1 MVRTKRR
8 PSTNF
13 LALLVGVGS
22 AIACVS
28 GSTPEE
34 LEEEKKCEP
43 ACAPGTT
50 CEDGFCAPSG
60 GSGGTQ
66 GGALNGGAF
75 SGGAS
80 NGGTPA
86 TGGASGVGGSGQG
99 GSGNESGIGGSQPT
113 GGTPATGGT
122 PPTGGTG
129 GQGGT
134 ITGGTGGQG
143 GTITGGTGG
152 QGGTITG
159 GTGGQG
165 GTGGK
170 GGTGG
175 TGGKGGTGGT
185 AGSAQGG
192 TGNVAGATSC
202 NIGGQHNGNGSFTW
216 YHFSQGT
223 YQENGQYVTA
233 CGYRGTA
240 NGTTDTV
247 QNISNTSPASN
258 QYFVA
263 IPANSNT
270 DFNTSEYCGACV
282 ELTGQN
288 GTKIVA
294 TVIDSCPRGGPV
306 QNPRCV
312 DGHLDVSK
320 TAFDR
325 LGFSRGDPSG
335 TTWRFVPC
343 PVGNMKVN
351 TRMKSGNNNEFFV
364 EGGVTAV
371 TGVNVNGMQASRT
384 SYGAWHLNSAVPSG
398 AMLTLTDR
406 GGSGR
411 AQLVVPLN
419 NGSTSNQDSGKQFQG
434 CN

>member
-1 MVRTKRR
+1 MLRTKRR
-8 PSTNF
+8 SSTNVM
-13 LALLVGVGS
+13 ALIVGVGS

-28 GSTPEE
+28 GSTPDDDADTAT
-34 LEEEKKCEP
+34 CDP
-43 ACAPGTT
+43 ACPAGYTCDGGLCLPQTATGGTT
-50 CEDGFCAPSG
+50 GN
-60 GSGGTQ
+60 T
-66 GGALNGGAF
+66 GGAASGAAGTA
-75 SGGAS
+75 SGAAGTA
-80 NGGTPA
+80 NGGTPS
-86 TGGASGVGGSGQG
+86 GGTAGSGQG
-99 GSGNESGIGGSQPT
+99 GSGNESGLGGTFPT
-113 GGTPATGGT
+113 GGTGTGGVDPSGGAFPT
-122 PPTGGTG
+122 GGMAGQGGTTGGSIATGGTG

-134 ITGGTGGQG
+134 TGGAGKGGTATGGTA
-143 GTITGGTGG
+143 
-152 QGGTITG
+152 
-159 GTGGQG
+159 
-165 GTGGK
+165 GK

-175 TGGKGGTGGT
+175 TS
-185 AGSAQGG
+185 GSATGG

-223 YQENGQYVTA
+223 HQENGQYVTA

-240 NGTTDTV
+240 NGTVDTV

-263 IPANSNT
+263 IPSNSNT
-270 DFNTSEYCGACV
+270 DFNTSQYCGACV

-294 TVIDSCPRGGPV
+294 TVIDSCPRTGPV
-306 QNPRCV
+306 QNPRCT
-312 DGHLDVSK
+312 DNHLDVSK

-343 PVGNMKVN
+343 PVGNMKIN

-364 EGGVTAV
+364 EGGITAV
-371 TGVNVNGMQASRT
+371 TSVSVNGTMASRT
-384 SYGAWHLNSAVPSG
+384 SYGAWHINSAVPSG
-398 AMLTLTDR
+398 AMLTIGDR

-411 AQLVVPLN
+411 APLTVPLN

-434 CN
+434 CL